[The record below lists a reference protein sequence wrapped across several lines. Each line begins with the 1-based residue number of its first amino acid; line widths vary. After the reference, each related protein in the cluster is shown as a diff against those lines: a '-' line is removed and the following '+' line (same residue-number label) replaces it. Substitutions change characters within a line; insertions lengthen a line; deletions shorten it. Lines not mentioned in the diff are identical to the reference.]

1 MKSALEI
8 FVEIVLA
15 LFGTVFFAALIV
27 GASAFGLGCLV
38 FGSCYGFL
46 GWRRRRA
53 SRLKKRSPPPAQP
66 GDPP

>member
-15 LFGTVFFAALIV
+15 IFGAVFFGSLVVAI
-27 GASAFGLGCLV
+27 SAFGVGCVV
-38 FGSCYGFL
+38 FGSCWTFM

-53 SRLKKRSPPPAQP
+53 ARARK
-66 GDPP
+66 

>member
-15 LFGTVFFAALIV
+15 LAGTVFFAALIV
-27 GASAFGLGCLV
+27 GAAAFGIGCLV
-38 FGSCYGFL
+38 FGSCYSFF

-53 SRLKKRSPPPAQP
+53 GRLKKAAPPVTA
-66 GDPP
+66 PPEEP